1 MKLFHQRPIDVCM
14 VFFVFLFPVH
24 HSIYAQAAIDSAN
37 VISSISQNGL
47 TTANAKPA
55 IVVLLN
61 MDEVLPECQ
70 QQVMKATIVGVHY
83 SESGISI
90 DSIRINSVGN
100 ELDIPTNIGEEAI
113 FTIDDIR
120 KQASLERATTLFL

>member
-1 MKLFHQRPIDVCM
+1 
-14 VFFVFLFPVH
+14 
-24 HSIYAQAAIDSAN
+24 
-37 VISSISQNGL
+37 
-47 TTANAKPA
+47 
-55 IVVLLN
+55 

-90 DSIRINSVGN
+90 DSIRINRVGN

-120 KQASLERATTLFL
+120 TQASLESATTLFL

>member
-47 TTANAKPA
+47 TIANAKPA
-55 IVVLLN
+55 SWFCSIW
-61 MDEVLPECQ
+61 
-70 QQVMKATIVGVHY
+70 MKY
-83 SESGISI
+83 YL
-90 DSIRINSVGN
+90 SVSS
-100 ELDIPTNIGEEAI
+100 
-113 FTIDDIR
+113 R
-120 KQASLERATTLFL
+120 